1 MFPTIMNLFFDT
13 LRALSHATESWLE
26 NLPAFLVG
34 FAIQSS
40 LWVVP
45 GIVLLLAAKFLIV
58 APARRREAARAF
70 LDLLEMGLAQGRSP
84 ENTVVE
90 VAATGD
96 RTLGKEF
103 QRLAARIQD
112 GASLGRAL
120 ESTPRALPEPVAAM
134 LQAGERLGDIRK
146 VLPACRDTLSD
157 GPSRAMGAFNYLP
170 VFSPLLPLLA
180 VTLFL
185 CIVIIPK
192 FQEIFSD
199 LLEGE
204 QLPVSTLFVIA
215 YAKTFLQFGVLAAL
229 LGGLL
234 LLLGRARRRWPST
247 YSRTIKV
254 FCDQWLF
261 RLPWRHKRMQ
271 RDFSAMLAIL
281 LDAGVPEPEAVTLA
295 ARSTSNCVFVTRSQR
310 VIGQLQRGD
319 KLTEAIRA
327 IDDSGE
333 LQWRLANA
341 AHGHGGF
348 LHSLQGWHDTLDAK
362 AYQQEQAAS
371 QVLSTVLIIL
381 NGVLV
386 GIVALAIFQ
395 PIIAVIQREA
405 LW

>member
-1 MFPTIMNLFFDT
+1 MLATIMVGFFDVFG
-13 LRALSHATESWLE
+13 AVSHAAGNWLE
-26 NLPAFLVG
+26 HLPAFLIG
-34 FAIQSS
+34 FAIQSA
-40 LWVVP
+40 LWVLP
-45 GIVLLLAAKFLIV
+45 GVALLLAAKRLIV
-58 APARRREAARAF
+58 APVRRREAAHAF

-96 RTLGKEF
+96 ETLGKEF
-103 QRLAARIQD
+103 QRLAERIQE

-120 ESTPRALPEPVAAM
+120 ESTPGVLPEPVAAM

-146 VLPACRDTLSD
+146 VLPACRDTLSA

-180 VTLFL
+180 VTSFL
-185 CIVIIPK
+185 VIVVIPK
-192 FQEIFSD
+192 FQEIFYD

-204 QLPVSTLFVIA
+204 HLPVTTLLVIA
-215 YAKTFLQFGVLAAL
+215 YAKTFLELGIFATAL
-229 LGGLL
+229 GLL
-234 LLLGRARRRWPST
+234 FLLLGQVRRRWPST

-254 FCDQWLF
+254 LFDQWLF
-261 RLPWRHKRMQ
+261 RLPWCHKRMQ
-271 RDFSAMLAIL
+271 RDFSAILAIL
-281 LDAGVPEPEAVTLA
+281 LDADVTESEAVTLA
-295 ARSTSNCVFVTRSQR
+295 AQSTGNHVFVTRSQR
-310 VIGQLQRGD
+310 VLGQLQRGE
-319 KLTEAIRA
+319 KLTEAIGA

-333 LQWRLANA
+333 LRWRLANA
-341 AHGHGGF
+341 VHGHAGF

-371 QVLSTVLIIL
+371 QVLSTALIIL

-386 GIVALAIFQ
+386 GIVAMAIFQ